1 MKKYKLIK
9 YDAESDRFQAKDDS
23 GENIYLD
30 LTTDSSF
37 PEITNSDAYK
47 NCGSKDEFTALMK
60 SFEGKT
66 IECEGIHPYIPVYF
80 VGGGRFVS

>member
-1 MKKYKLIK
+1 MKRYKLIQ
-9 YDAESDRFQAKDDS
+9 YDSDADRFQAKDDS

-37 PEITNSDAYK
+37 PEINDSDAYK
-47 NCGSKDEFTALMK
+47 NCSSKENFAKLMK

-80 VGGGRFVS
+80 VEGGRFIS

>member
-1 MKKYKLIK
+1 MKRYKLIK
-9 YDAESDRFQAKDDS
+9 YHSEGERFQAKDEF

-37 PEITNSDAYK
+37 PEINDSDAYK
-47 NCGSKDEFTALMK
+47 NCKSKEEFTVLMK

-80 VGGGRFVS
+80 VGAGRFVS